1 MGEGGALMAQMR
13 DTRLW
18 SSVLCMIASL
28 VPGSAEA
35 AKIKPRDRHVVT
47 EAELQLELMDC
58 ADRYDAVV
66 AQAVDEVERMDV
78 PPDVRRATLGGVV
91 VSAAAKERFP
101 VLVSLDPDIDTV
113 QQASLETD
121 LAVLEIREICRDEG
135 IACQR

>member
-1 MGEGGALMAQMR
+1 
-13 DTRLW
+13 
-18 SSVLCMIASL
+18 L